1 MIKMTEEDMNDSMN
15 ESVSENSVGEYTGRV
30 KWFNKKKGY
39 GFITLLTNDEED
51 KDVFFHY
58 SSIVS
63 DNFKILFPG
72 EYVSF
77 DTITVENKVNCTNI
91 RGIMGNELLID
102 NKEYHYKVV
111 PKNSNK
117 VS

>member
-1 MIKMTEEDMNDSMN
+1 MTEENMNDN
-15 ESVSENSVGEYTGRV
+15 TVGQYSGKV

-39 GFITLLTNDEED
+39 GFITLLNDNEKED

-63 DNFKILFPG
+63 DNFKILYPG

-77 DTITVENKVNCTNI
+77 DTITVDNKVNCTNI
-91 RGIMGNELLID
+91 KGIMGRELLID
-102 NKEYHYKVV
+102 NTDHHFKVV
-111 PKNSNK
+111 PKNVNK

>member
-1 MIKMTEEDMNDSMN
+1 MTEENMS
-15 ESVSENSVGEYTGRV
+15 ESTIGEYTGRV

-39 GFITLLTNDEED
+39 GFITLLNNDEED
-51 KDVFFHY
+51 KDVFFHF

-77 DTITVENKVNCTNI
+77 DTITVEDKVNCTNI
-91 RGIMGNELLID
+91 RGIMGRELLID
-102 NKEYHYKVV
+102 NMDHHYKVV
-111 PKNSNK
+111 PKNTNK

>member
-1 MIKMTEEDMNDSMN
+1 MIKMTEENMN
-15 ESVSENSVGEYTGRV
+15 ENTVGEYIGRV

-39 GFITLLTNDEED
+39 GFITLLSNEED

-63 DNFKILFPG
+63 DNFKIVYPG

-77 DTITVENKVNCTNI
+77 DTITVEEKVNCTNI
-91 RGIMGNELLID
+91 RGIMGRELLID
-102 NKEYHYKVV
+102 NPDHHYKVV
-111 PKNSNK
+111 PKNTNK
-117 VS
+117 IS

>member
-1 MIKMTEEDMNDSMN
+1 MTEEDMNDSMN